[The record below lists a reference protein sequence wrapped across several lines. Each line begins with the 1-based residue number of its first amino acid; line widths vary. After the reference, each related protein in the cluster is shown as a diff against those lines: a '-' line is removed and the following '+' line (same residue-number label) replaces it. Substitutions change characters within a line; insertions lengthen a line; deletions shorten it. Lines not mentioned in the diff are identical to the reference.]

1 MKIRTLVT
9 LIAGAVSVLA
19 GLTIWQWSGGN
30 IAISVGGTQN
40 HIEQK
45 TETHLTKQTNK

>member
-1 MKIRTLVT
+1 MAAVGTL
-9 LIAGAVSVLA
+9 LA

-30 IAISVGGTQN
+30 IAIQVGGSQN

-45 TETHLTKQTNK
+45 TDTHLTTQTKK